1 MPQQKVSISHLY
13 SQTEDG
19 EKWRIQV
26 WKETRIA
33 MLIKKKKSCIKIS
46 WVKPEIDRFSL
57 SVAATA
63 CCCFF
68 MLTSLLENRLGRFWL
83 MICHSTPLDWQ
94 LDQFEIKIKVTK
106 EYVKLE
112 REMRDM
118 KCRYILVIN

>member
-1 MPQQKVSISHLY
+1 MERYKNYNANL
-13 SQTEDG
+13 
-19 EKWRIQV
+19 
-26 WKETRIA
+26 
-33 MLIKKKKSCIKIS
+33 KKKKKKIAS
-46 WVKPEIDRFSL
+46 K
-57 SVAATA
+57 SVELNLR
-63 CCCFF
+63 
-68 MLTSLLENRLGRFWL
+68 LTVYRLGRFWL

>member
-1 MPQQKVSISHLY
+1 
-13 SQTEDG
+13 
-19 EKWRIQV
+19 
-26 WKETRIA
+26 
-33 MLIKKKKSCIKIS
+33 
-46 WVKPEIDRFSL
+46 
-57 SVAATA
+57 
-63 CCCFF
+63 
-68 MLTSLLENRLGRFWL
+68 